1 MLLSEYRKDHM
12 YFIKLYDSFIN
23 SDEIRWVESQEHGA
37 EIVLMFL
44 RLMMVAKNKKEGK
57 LARIVGQMENPY
69 DTKEIASITF
79 QTEERVIE
87 GLEMLQRAELVVK
100 EGDCYTIPKALEF
113 TNQTTVGAVKKQE
126 ERKRKADKM
135 ADNCL
140 TDIEIEEEKE
150 ERNKKKEKEGETY
163 IKEIDAFPYDEIIEY
178 FNEKIGTNYKND
190 SKEVIK
196 LIKQHVKEGFIKE
209 DFIIVIDKKYKE
221 WNNTDFS
228 KYLRPKTL
236 FGDNFESY
244 VNEPTTKALMY
255 DGIDFTTY
263 YDDIDSM

>member
-44 RLMMVAKNKKEGK
+44 RLMMVAKNKKE
-57 LARIVGQMENPY
+57 
-69 DTKEIASITF
+69 
-79 QTEERVIE
+79 
-87 GLEMLQRAELVVK
+87 
-100 EGDCYTIPKALEF
+100 
-113 TNQTTVGAVKKQE
+113 
-126 ERKRKADKM
+126 
-135 ADNCL
+135 
-140 TDIEIEEEKE
+140 
-150 ERNKKKEKEGETY
+150 EKEGETY

-196 LIKQHVKEGFIKE
+196 LMKQHVKEGFIKE
-209 DFIIVIDKKYKE
+209 DFINVIDKKYKE
-221 WNNTDFS
+221 WNSTDFS

-244 VNEPTTKALMY
+244 VNEPTTTSLMR
-255 DGIDFTTY
+255 DEIDFTTY
-263 YDDIDSM
+263 YDDMDII